1 MDSKKRILLA
11 DADDV
16 FRDLLRETLLNEPDF
31 EIVGET
37 GDGEEAVELCRR
49 LSPDL
54 LVMDLMLTQMDGL
67 DVLDA
72 LNGTEKPP
80 ILVLSAQVRGSMAEA
95 ALAKG
100 ASYCQMKPCKLSSV
114 VDRVRLLSGAAK
126 TEEDPAERSARMRQ
140 NLESSVTAI
149 IHEIG
154 VPAHIKGY
162 QYLRYAII
170 MTVENMEV
178 INAVTKI
185 LYPEVAKHFNT
196 TASRVER
203 AIRHAIEVAWDRG
216 DLETLQKYFGYTV
229 SNAKGKPTNSEFIAM
244 IADRLQLQR
253 RENCGTKPPPLRSVD
268 RRGGGLY
275 GGREVRSGG
284 RSAAD
289 QRADGPPGAA
299 LPVAGPAAQG
309 VPVLSQQLFLAVL
322 DHTHLFFHGVLLLSG
337 PAWACLLSDLI
348 IQ

>member
-1 MDSKKRILLA
+1 MDMDSKKRVILA

-16 FRDLLRETLLNEPDF
+16 FRDCLREALLDEPDF
-31 EIVGET
+31 EVLAET
-37 GDGEEAVELCRR
+37 GDGEEAVELCRK

-54 LVMDLMLTQMDGL
+54 LIMDLILTQMDGL

-72 LNGTEKPP
+72 LTGSSRPAV
-80 ILVLSAQVRGSMAEA
+80 LVLSAQVRGSTGEL

-100 ASYCQMKPCKLSSV
+100 ASYCLMKPCKVPSV
-114 VDRVRLLSGAAK
+114 IERCRLLAS
-126 TEEDPAERSARMRQ
+126 TPRVEEDQTERSARSRQ
-140 NLESSVTAI
+140 SLESSVTAI

-162 QYLRYAII
+162 QYLRQAII

-185 LYPEVAKHFNT
+185 LYPEVAKYFNT

-253 RENCGTKPPPLRSVD
+253 KEN
-268 RRGGGLY
+268 
-275 GGREVRSGG
+275 
-284 RSAAD
+284 
-289 QRADGPPGAA
+289 
-299 LPVAGPAAQG
+299 
-309 VPVLSQQLFLAVL
+309 
-322 DHTHLFFHGVLLLSG
+322 
-337 PAWACLLSDLI
+337 
-348 IQ
+348 